1 MLAHGR
7 QRRPARVPARR
18 LRGRF
23 WHDTPPVAPPN
34 FRPVTTMRCVVVR
47 EHGGIDKLQLTERP
61 IPSPGPGEV
70 RVRVRAIGLN
80 HLDTWV
86 RRGVPGHTFPLPLV
100 PSSDAAGVIDALGP
114 GASGHKEGDA
124 VVVLPGVSCGA

>member
-1 MLAHGR
+1 
-7 QRRPARVPARR
+7 
-18 LRGRF
+18 
-23 WHDTPPVAPPN
+23 
-34 FRPVTTMRCVVVR
+34 MRCVVVR

-61 IPSPGPGEV
+61 IPLPGPGEV

-100 PSSDAAGVIDALGP
+100 PSSDAAGVVDALGP

-124 VVVLPGVSCGA
+124 